1 MIEKKLNLGIVF
13 GGKSPEHEV
22 SIITAFQVWPWINKK
37 KYQPFLIYLNYNN
50 QAFLCPS
57 IKKQNYQ
64 KFIENTLRKKD
75 YLNFIK
81 GGVCLKKGFLK
92 KKIDLD
98 TVLLLTH
105 GGSGENGQIQGLLDF
120 FDIPYTGSNLLT
132 SAITMDKVLTKESF
146 TKIGLKTLPY
156 FWFEYKDF
164 KKDQKQ
170 TIADIEN
177 KLKYPLFV
185 KPARSGSSIGINKVK
200 NRKELVGAID
210 KAAVFDNKILIE
222 ESLKDAIDINC
233 AVMGGSNPLISPCE
247 QPLSD
252 EQFLSF
258 QEKYLKGSKNKG
270 MASLSRI
277 IPAPIPE
284 KKTLEIKNMAKIIF
298 EEIILWGMSRID
310 FLYQKETS
318 KVYPNEI
325 NSIPGSLAF
334 YLWQAKNIQPQQLID
349 KMIDLAIE
357 RKKQEKKIKY
367 FFKSEILNQG

>member
-1 MIEKKLNLGIVF
+1 MKEKQLNLGIIF

-22 SIITAFQVWPWINKK
+22 SIITAFQAWPWINKK
-37 KYQPFLIYLNYNN
+37 KYQPFLIYLNYDN
-50 QAFLCPS
+50 QAFLCS
-57 IKKQNYQ
+57 SLKKQNYQ
-64 KFIENTLRKKD
+64 KFIENTIKEKAYVD
-75 YLNFIK
+75 FIE
-81 GGVCLKKGFLK
+81 GGICFKKGFFK
-92 KKIDLD
+92 KKIKLD
-98 TVLLLTH
+98 VTLLLAH

-146 TKIGLKTLPY
+146 AKVGLKTLPY
-156 FWFEYKDF
+156 FWFEYQNF
-164 KKDQKQ
+164 KKNQKK
-170 TIADIEN
+170 IVKDIEN
-177 KLKYPLFV
+177 KIEYPIFV
-185 KPARSGSSIGINKVK
+185 KPARSGSSIGIDKVK
-200 NRKELVGAID
+200 NRKELIEAVE
-210 KAAVFDNKILIE
+210 KAAIFDNKILIE
-222 ESLKDAIDINC
+222 ESLEDAVDINC

-258 QEKYLKGSKNKG
+258 QEKYLKGNKNKG

-310 FLYQKETS
+310 FLYQKKTG
-318 KVYPNEI
+318 KIYPNEI

-334 YLWQAKNIQPQQLID
+334 YLWQAKNIQPTQLID
-349 KMIDLAIE
+349 KMVDLAIE

-367 FFKSEILNQG
+367 SFKSEILNQR

>member
-1 MIEKKLNLGIVF
+1 MKEKQLNLGIIF

-22 SIITAFQVWPWINKK
+22 SIITAFQVWPWINKE
-37 KYQPFLIYLNYNN
+37 KYQPFLIYLDYDN
-50 QAFLCPS
+50 QAFLCPP
-57 IKKQNYQ
+57 IKKQDYQ
-64 KFIENTLRKKD
+64 KFIENTIKEKAYVD
-75 YLNFIK
+75 FIK
-81 GGVCLKKGFLK
+81 GGIYLKKGFFK
-92 KKIDLD
+92 KRIKVDA
-98 TVLLLTH
+98 VLLLTH

-146 TKIGLKTLPY
+146 AKIGLKTLPY
-156 FWFEYKDF
+156 SWFDYKDF
-164 KKDQKQ
+164 KKDQKK
-170 TIADIEN
+170 IVKDIED
-177 KLKYPLFV
+177 KLKYPLFI

-200 NRKELVGAID
+200 NRKELVGAIN

-222 ESLKDAIDINC
+222 ESLEDAIDINC
-233 AVMGGSNPLISPCE
+233 AVMGGLSPIISPCE

-258 QEKYLKGSKNKG
+258 QEKYLKGGKNKG

-284 KKTLEIKNMAKIIF
+284 KKALEIKNMAKIIF
-298 EEIILWGMSRID
+298 GEIILWGMSRID
-310 FLYQKETS
+310 FLYQKKTG

-334 YLWQAKNIQPQQLID
+334 YLWQAKNIQPPQLID
-349 KMIDLAIE
+349 RMIDLAIE
-357 RKKQEKKIKY
+357 RKKQEKNLKY
-367 FFKSEILNQG
+367 FFKSEILKQK

>member
-1 MIEKKLNLGIVF
+1 MKEKQLNLGIIF

-22 SIITAFQVWPWINKK
+22 SIITAFQVWPWINKE
-37 KYQPFLIYLNYNN
+37 KYQPFLIYLDYDN
-50 QAFLCPS
+50 QAFLCPP
-57 IKKQNYQ
+57 IKKQDYQ
-64 KFIENTLRKKD
+64 KFIENTIKEKAYVD
-75 YLNFIK
+75 FIK
-81 GGVCLKKGFLK
+81 GGIHLKKGFFK
-92 KKIDLD
+92 KRIKVDA
-98 TVLLLTH
+98 VLLLTH

-146 TKIGLKTLPY
+146 AKIGLKTLPY
-156 FWFEYKDF
+156 SWFDYKDF
-164 KKDQKQ
+164 KKDQKK
-170 TIADIEN
+170 IVKDIED
-177 KLKYPLFV
+177 KLKYPLFI

-200 NRKELVGAID
+200 NRKELVGAIN

-222 ESLKDAIDINC
+222 ESLEDAIDINC
-233 AVMGGSNPLISPCE
+233 AVMGGLSPIISPCE

-258 QEKYLKGSKNKG
+258 QEKYLKGGKNKG

-284 KKTLEIKNMAKIIF
+284 KKALEIKNMAKIIF
-298 EEIILWGMSRID
+298 GEIILWGMSRID
-310 FLYQKETS
+310 FLYQKKTG

-334 YLWQAKNIQPQQLID
+334 YLWQAKNIQPPQLID
-349 KMIDLAIE
+349 RMIDLAIE
-357 RKKQEKKIKY
+357 RKKQEKNLKY
-367 FFKSEILNQG
+367 FFKSEILKQK